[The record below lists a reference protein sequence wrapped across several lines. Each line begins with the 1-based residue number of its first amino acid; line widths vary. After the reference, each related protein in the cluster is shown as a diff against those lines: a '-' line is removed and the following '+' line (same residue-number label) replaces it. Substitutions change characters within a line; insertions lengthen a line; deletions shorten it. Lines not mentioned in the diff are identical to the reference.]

1 MRMSI
6 ALPIAAALA
15 AAAIGLS
22 IPAAATTLNE
32 ALQLCNKTG
41 GCTVIGRPGVG
52 ANITYKGDEI
62 FCPYGGGQCT
72 CLLCKTKRTEPA
84 DTGPKVGTGGVSSH
98 DTTGGAPPPKG
109 PADGGSTG
117 TKVGAPPVVKSANQR

>member
-22 IPAAATTLNE
+22 IPAAATTLKE

-41 GCTVIGRPGVG
+41 DCMVHGRPGVG
-52 ANITYKGDEI
+52 VNIAYKGNEI

-72 CLLCKTKRTEPA
+72 CLLCGPKRTEPA
-84 DTGPKVGTGGVSSH
+84 DTGPKVGTGGVSSQNA
-98 DTTGGAPPPKG
+98 TSGTPAPKG
-109 PADGGSTG
+109 PVVGGSTG
-117 TKVGAPPVVKSANQR
+117 TKVGAPPVVRSVSQH